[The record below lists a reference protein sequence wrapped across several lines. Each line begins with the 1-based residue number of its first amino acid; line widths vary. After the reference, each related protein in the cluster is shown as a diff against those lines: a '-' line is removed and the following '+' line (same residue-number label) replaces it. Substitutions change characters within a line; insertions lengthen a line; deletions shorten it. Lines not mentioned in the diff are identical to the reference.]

1 MSTIHD
7 EGGGVVA
14 VVTDLAREEGSALL
28 ATRAIDELGRIDT
41 LVNNVGGSRPGRIR
55 ELSNEDWIS
64 ASS

>member
-41 LVNNVGGSRPGRIR
+41 LVNNVGGSPRP
-55 ELSNEDWIS
+55 NP
-64 ASS
+64 